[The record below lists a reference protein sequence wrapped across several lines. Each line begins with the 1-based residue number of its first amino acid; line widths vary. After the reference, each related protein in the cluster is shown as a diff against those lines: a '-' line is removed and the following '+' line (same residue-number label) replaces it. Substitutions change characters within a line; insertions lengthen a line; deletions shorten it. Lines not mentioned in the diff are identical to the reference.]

1 MDRRGDL
8 RRVVQERI
16 GRIARSQD
24 FTLALADEAL
34 AEAQALTEALHGDES
49 DVPARH
55 VLGWFFYT
63 RHLAL
68 AAAGKGERD
77 REVALDLLE
86 PVLALGYE
94 TVPAELRPTLA
105 ERMVPAALGMRAEDE
120 ETAVAVVRFAVRLL
134 DALPVAHPRWAGLA
148 RRAAALAVSF
158 RPAAAVLDEFT
169 ARLWGRATPGSAE
182 LDAVV
187 TVLETQLAALPEN
200 APERPGYLS
209 NLGLA
214 LSRRYAATRDARD
227 LEAAVRAGRSAVD
240 GTPDDAEHRAVR
252 ANQGHNL
259 TSVLVTRYEREPT
272 DDHLRE
278 AIDVARQCVADT
290 PAEDPNARD
299 RSGNLAVLT
308 RLAHQRTGDP
318 GDLRT
323 AIDAHTAAVDLVP
336 EPERATSPH
345 VGRLGT
351 LLWQRYESQGDAL
364 DLSGALD
371 LLQRARPPLPAR
383 GDGEPAIAH
392 RVESP
397 PVRGDDERSVLVS
410 LGGALL
416 ARHQRHGDPADLDDA
431 VRCLEAVGGD
441 DVIATTAS
449 ANLGAVLWARHSLTG
464 DPGDLDRAI
473 ARLENVAARLDRAIT
488 RLENVAARLENV
500 AAPLTGPDP
509 AGSVT
514 HANLSLALLSR
525 HQRSGD
531 ARDVEAAVAHARTAL
546 AHAPLDGA
554 VRAERATQLGK
565 ALHARHQLLG
575 APADLDEAIDVLTT
589 ARPHMPAG
597 HPKRSALLSTL
608 AIALHTQYKH
618 SGALGD
624 LTDAISAHRTVVD
637 LLLPENPLRLV
648 AQSDLAVV
656 LWSHYERT
664 RDRAA
669 IDEGITILRTVCDA
683 TPADHPQRPGR
694 LDNLAILL
702 RSRFA
707 GLGERG
713 DWQDAVEAAEAA
725 FAATPENHPDHA
737 MHANNLAG
745 ILLTPFR
752 ARTSLPPADPD
763 PNPDPDPRSDPDS
776 DSDPRSG
783 SRSGPGFEA
792 DLAALDRAVTAARS
806 AVAATGRHAPARGGY
821 LSVLGNALRLRH
833 DRTHDPEDRDD
844 AAASWEEAAGTAG
857 AAPTLRIRAARA
869 LASLLR
875 DTDLPRARRALEA
888 AVPLL
893 QLTVPRH
900 LERDDRQH
908 ALSDVPGLAGDAAAL
923 VLADPSLPAA
933 ERPERALA
941 VLESGRSVLLG
952 QALDIRGS
960 LADVRAHASELADRF
975 VRLRDLLDRP
985 SQPAPVTEGDPVP
998 ASGRRQRWAKEL
1010 DAVLGEI
1017 RELPDLDGFAAPLA
1031 PEELSAQAGQGPVVT
1046 FNLSTFGSHALLLT
1060 TEGVTA
1066 VELPALTPG
1075 RTARSVD
1082 AFHRDLRT
1090 TSDRKVSG
1098 ARRLAAQDRL
1108 RQTLAELWT
1117 DAVLPVL
1124 KALGLHSPP
1133 PSGSPL
1139 PRVWWAPGGLLG
1151 MLPLHAAGV
1160 PGGPSLLDHAV
1171 SSYVPTI
1178 RALRHARSR
1187 SGPRST
1193 HPALIVSMP
1202 VTPGPRELRDLRH
1215 AVTETD
1221 AVRRHLPEA
1230 AFYATGENAEKAGV
1244 PAPRRA
1250 AVLADLPGRA
1260 VTHFACHAT
1269 TDHTDPSRS
1278 ALLLADHATAPLTVA
1293 DLTAIDLDRAFLAYL
1308 SACTTATTRAA
1319 DLLDEAVHLAA
1330 AFHLAGFPHVI
1341 GTLWEVQDLSAA
1353 GLAATFYGNL
1363 SLASTTTGSPGGRS
1377 PDPARALHTA
1387 VSELRRAAP
1396 RLPSLWAAHIHLGA

>member
-1 MDRRGDL
+1 MDL

-68 AAAGKGERD
+68 AAVGKGERD

-94 TVPAELRPTLA
+94 TVPAELRPALA

-120 ETAVAVVRFAVRLL
+120 ETAVAVVQFAVRLL
-134 DALPVAHPRWAGLA
+134 EALPVAHPRWAGLA
-148 RRAAALAVSF
+148 RRTAALAVPF
-158 RPAAAVLDEFT
+158 RPAVAVLDEFT
-169 ARLWGRATPGSAE
+169 ARLWERAAPGSAE

-187 TVLETQLAALPEN
+187 TVLEAQLAALPEN
-200 APERPGYLS
+200 GPERPGYLS
-209 NLGLA
+209 NLSLA
-214 LSRRYAATRDARD
+214 LSRRYAATRDTRD
-227 LEAAVRAGRSAVD
+227 LEAAVRAGRSGVD

-252 ANQGHNL
+252 AGRGHNL
-259 TSVLVTRYEREPT
+259 TSVLVKRYEREPT
-272 DDHLRE
+272 DGHLRE
-278 AIDVARQCVADT
+278 AIDVARQCAADT
-290 PAEDPNARD
+290 PAGDPNARD

-345 VGRLGT
+345 AGRLGT

-364 DLSGALD
+364 DLGRALD
-371 LLQRARPPLPAR
+371 QLQRARPPLPAR
-383 GDGEPAIAH
+383 GDDEPAAAH
-392 RVESP
+392 PLEP
-397 PVRGDDERSVLVS
+397 PPARGDDQRSVLVS

-441 DVIATTAS
+441 DAIAVTAS

-464 DPGDLDRAI
+464 DPDDLDKAI
-473 ARLENVAARLDRAIT
+473 GRLENVVARL
-488 RLENVAARLENV
+488 
-500 AAPLTGPDP
+500 PGPDP
-509 AGSVT
+509 AGSLV
-514 HANLSLALLSR
+514 HGNLSLALLSR

-531 ARDVEAAVAHARTAL
+531 AHDVEAAVAHARTGL
-546 AHAPLDGA
+546 AHAPRDEA
-554 VRAERATQLGK
+554 VRAERASQLGK

-589 ARPHMPAG
+589 ARPRMPAG
-597 HPKRSALLSTL
+597 HPKRSALLSAL
-608 AIALHTQYKH
+608 AIALHTRYQH

-624 LTDAISAHRTVVD
+624 LTDAISAHRTVID
-637 LLLPENPLRLV
+637 LFLPENPLRLV
-648 AQSDLAVV
+648 GQSDLAAV

-664 RDRAA
+664 RDQAA

-694 LDNLAILL
+694 LGNLAILL
-702 RSRFA
+702 RSRLA

-725 FAATPENHPDHA
+725 FAATPESHPDHA
-737 MHANNLAG
+737 THANNLAG
-745 ILLTPFR
+745 ILLTPFLTD
-752 ARTSLPPADPD
+752 ASLPPV
-763 PNPDPDPRSDPDS
+763 DPDPRSDPPS
-776 DSDPRSG
+776 DPDPDTDTDPRSG
-783 SRSGPGFEA
+783 SRPGPGFEA
-792 DLAALDRAVTAARS
+792 DVAALDRAVTAARS

-833 DRTHDPEDRDD
+833 DRTHDAEDRDD

-875 DTDLPRARRALEA
+875 DTDPPRARRALEA

-923 VLADPSLPAA
+923 ILADPSLPAA

-960 LADVRAHASELADRF
+960 LADVRAHAPELADRF
-975 VRLRDLLDRP
+975 VRLRDRLDRP
-985 SQPAPVTEGDPVP
+985 SQPAPVTEGDSVS
-998 ASGRRQRWAKEL
+998 ASGQRQRWAKEL
-1010 DAVLGEI
+1010 DAVLKEI
-1017 RELPDLDGFAAPLA
+1017 RELPGLDGFAAPLA
-1031 PEELSAQAGQGPVVT
+1031 REELSAQAGQGPVVT

-1060 TEGVTA
+1060 TDGVTA
-1066 VELPALTPG
+1066 VELPALTPE

-1098 ARRLAAQDRL
+1098 AGRLAAQDRL
-1108 RQTLAELWT
+1108 GRTLAELWT

-1160 PGGPSLLDHAV
+1160 PGGESLLDHAV

-1178 RALRHARSR
+1178 RALRHARTR
-1187 SGPRST
+1187 SGPRSP

-1230 AFYATGENAEKAGV
+1230 AFYATGEDAEKAGV

-1353 GLAATFYGNL
+1353 GLAATFYDNL
-1363 SLASTTTGSPGGRS
+1363 SLGSATTGSPSGRS

>member
-1 MDRRGDL
+1 MDL

-68 AAAGKGERD
+68 AAVGKGERD

-94 TVPAELRPTLA
+94 TVPAELRPALA
-105 ERMVPAALGMRAEDE
+105 ERMVPTALGMEAEDE

-134 DALPVAHPRWAGLA
+134 EALPVTHPRWAGLA
-148 RRAAALAVSF
+148 RRTAALAVPF
-158 RPAAAVLDEFT
+158 PPATAVLDEYT
-169 ARLWGRATPGSAE
+169 ARLWERAAPGSAE

-187 TVLETQLAALPEN
+187 TVLEAQLAALPEN
-200 APERPGYLS
+200 GPERPGYLS
-209 NLGLA
+209 NLSLA
-214 LSRRYAATRDARD
+214 FSRRYAATRDARD

-252 ANQGHNL
+252 AGRGHNL

-278 AIDVARQCVADT
+278 AIDVARQCAADT

-308 RLAHQRTGDP
+308 RLAHQRTDDP

-336 EPERATSPH
+336 EPERASSPH

-351 LLWQRYESQGDAL
+351 LLWQRYGSRGDAL
-364 DLSGALD
+364 DLSRALD

-383 GDGEPAIAH
+383 GDDEPAIAH
-392 RVESP
+392 PPEPPP
-397 PVRGDDERSVLVS
+397 PVRGDDQRSVLVS

-464 DPGDLDRAI
+464 DPDDLDKAI
-473 ARLENVAARLDRAIT
+473 GRLES
-488 RLENVAARLENV
+488 VAARLENV
-500 AAPLTGPDP
+500 VARVTGPDV
-509 AGSVT
+509 GSSVT
-514 HANLSLALLSR
+514 HGNLSLALLSR

-531 ARDVEAAVAHARTAL
+531 ARDVEAAVAHARTGL
-546 AHAPLDGA
+546 AHAPQDEA

-589 ARPHMPAG
+589 ARPRMPAG
-597 HPKRSALLSTL
+597 HPKRSALLSAL

-637 LLLPENPLRLV
+637 LLLPENPQRLV

-656 LWSHYERT
+656 LWSRYERT

-713 DWQDAVEAAEAA
+713 DWQDAVAAAEAA
-725 FAATPENHPDHA
+725 LAATPESHPDHA

-745 ILLTPFR
+745 ILLTPFH
-752 ARTSLPPADPD
+752 ADTSLAPVD
-763 PNPDPDPRSDPDS
+763 PDPDPRSDPDP
-776 DSDPRSG
+776 DPRSG
-783 SRSGPGFEA
+783 SRPGSRSGQGFEA
-792 DLAALDRAVTAARS
+792 DVAALDRAVTAARS

-833 DRTHDPEDRDD
+833 DRTHDAEDRDD

-857 AAPTLRIRAARA
+857 AAPTLRIHAARA

-960 LADVRAHASELADRF
+960 LADVRAHAPELADRF
-975 VRLRDLLDRP
+975 ILLRDRLDGP
-985 SQPAPVTEGDPVP
+985 SRPAPVTEGDPVP

-1010 DAVLGEI
+1010 DAVLKEI
-1017 RELPDLDGFAAPLA
+1017 RGLPRLADFAAPLA
-1031 PEELSAQAGQGPVVT
+1031 REELLAQAGQGPVVT

-1066 VELPALTPG
+1066 VELPALTPE

-1082 AFHRDLRT
+1082 AFHHDLRV

-1108 RQTLAELWT
+1108 GRTLAELWT

-1160 PGGPSLLDHAV
+1160 PGGESLLDHAV

-1178 RALRHARSR
+1178 RALRHARGR
-1187 SGPRST
+1187 SGPRSP

-1230 AFYATGENAEKAGV
+1230 AFYATGEVAERAGV

-1330 AFHLAGFPHVI
+1330 AFQLAGFPHVI

-1353 GLAATFYGNL
+1353 GLAATFYDNL
-1363 SLASTTTGSPGGRS
+1363 SLGSTTTGSPSGRS